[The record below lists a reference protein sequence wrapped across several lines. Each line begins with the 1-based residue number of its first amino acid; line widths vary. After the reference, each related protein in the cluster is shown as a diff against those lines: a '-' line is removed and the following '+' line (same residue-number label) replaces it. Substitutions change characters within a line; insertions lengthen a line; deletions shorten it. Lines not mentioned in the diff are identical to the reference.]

1 MRMKFISFWPEAAVC
16 WVAMSAIFR
25 PGALHAHICHL
36 GQTSP
41 TDATL
46 MQSCGEVISV
56 SGPRLN
62 HGGNTFVHV
71 TNTGS
76 GAGTARAAGTKG
88 TLRCVGGDSGGP
100 WFAYTSAYGVLSQC
114 TWADTGRTITETA
127 IFTSVEFI
135 PAISA
140 NLVF

>member
-1 MRMKFISFWPEAAVC
+1 MKFISFWPEAAVC